1 MFEIMLK
8 TNLLEIKIIYYQI
21 VDLLFNTYKGTP
33 YNVNETH
40 CQCFPHCS
48 QIFKL
53 FGFLIFRFWAYLMKV
68 ILSVPDEGYFE
79 RTWWRLFWAYLMKV
93 ILSVTEEGYFER
105 TWWRLFWA
113 YLMKVILSVPDED
126 YLERTWWRLFQNYAV
141 TAKLY
146 LRFYFLSFLLP
157 IRYFLTFIYSHN

>member
-8 TNLLEIKIIYYQI
+8 TYIIYYQI

-93 ILSVTEEGYFER
+93 ILSV
-105 TWWRLFWA
+105 
-113 YLMKVILSVPDED
+113 PDED

-141 TAKLY
+141 SAKLY

-157 IRYFLTFIYSHN
+157 IRYFLTFIYSHNSWTKWKRHTTLSEQF

>member
-8 TNLLEIKIIYYQI
+8 TYIIYYQI

-93 ILSVTEEGYFER
+93 ILSVPDEGYFINASCALNLIS
-105 TWWRLFWA
+105 TFSLTLHTQLIGFA
-113 YLMKVILSVPDED
+113 LSRIGHV
-126 YLERTWWRLFQNYAV
+126 
-141 TAKLY
+141 
-146 LRFYFLSFLLP
+146 
-157 IRYFLTFIYSHN
+157 